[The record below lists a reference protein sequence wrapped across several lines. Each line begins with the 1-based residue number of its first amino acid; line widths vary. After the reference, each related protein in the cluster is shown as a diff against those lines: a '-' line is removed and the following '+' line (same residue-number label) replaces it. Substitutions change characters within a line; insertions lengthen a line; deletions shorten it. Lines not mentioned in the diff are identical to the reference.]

1 MEKVSL
7 DFLIA
12 SKCGNKR
19 NRRTVDIHTVLWDNM
34 KLMKQYLGEGNPK
47 GTKLREYI
55 KMT

>member
-1 MEKVSL
+1 LEKVSL